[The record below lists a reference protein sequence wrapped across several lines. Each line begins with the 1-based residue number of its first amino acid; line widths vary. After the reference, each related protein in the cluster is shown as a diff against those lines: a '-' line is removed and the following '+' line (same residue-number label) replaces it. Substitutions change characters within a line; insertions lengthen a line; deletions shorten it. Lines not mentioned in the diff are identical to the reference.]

1 MNEDVSP
8 IKMVIFQLG
17 MLVYWIE
24 TKKQLLPTFLLKTQV
39 TVKVVD
45 FGCAGPLSSE
55 RGVEAPWRS

>member
-8 IKMVIFQLG
+8 IKMVVLQLG
-17 MLVYWIE
+17 MLVYWMV
-24 TKKQLLPTFLLKTQV
+24 TKKQLLPTFFLKTQV

-55 RGVEAPWRS
+55 RGVEAPWHF